1 MLWLH
6 ARTAFHP
13 GQQCAPLQWSPDA
26 LHELPCPL
34 RALWVRHQ
42 WAVVAY
48 SLLIPVW
55 CIPQKLGSSEKV
67 DERITDDDHE
77 TWIHCKTSQI
87 CPTFTVSSD
96 SYRAHWLWNVG
107 LGCGGRIRGVKNE
120 TLKLRNAATLD
131 GLSDQHFAFCILHFS
146 GCRFFATPALIVQ
159 DIWYEA
165 V

>member
-1 MLWLH
+1 M
-6 ARTAFHP
+6 
-13 GQQCAPLQWSPDA
+13 
-26 LHELPCPL
+26 
-34 RALWVRHQ
+34 
-42 WAVVAY
+42 
-48 SLLIPVW
+48 W

-131 GLSDQHFAFCILHFS
+131 GLSDQHFAFFRLQGA
-146 GCRFFATPALIVQ
+146 GCRVQGADFLRAPPSSFKTSGTKQFKPSSFAIPTGFCKGV
-159 DIWYEA
+159 
-165 V
+165 